1 MWAQKLQLIT
11 MLSIFF
17 AEWTLAHGDRPNAHF
32 FSLIIGSKD
41 EHCLKQSLDVTE
53 WATIR
58 AGSCEEAALWYH
70 GKNRNLI
77 LVAGNETTD
86 LCLTRHQNDLSR
98 SLYVTLCY
106 EGDNE
111 LQSWEFNKKGEL
123 MLFSNNSKKNV
134 LAINPNVKTESSSA
148 LKVRRRL

>member
-1 MWAQKLQLIT
+1 MWVQKLQLI

-17 AEWTLAHGDRPNAHF
+17 AGWTLAQENRPNAHF
-32 FSLIIGSKD
+32 FSLIIGSKG

-58 AGSCEEAALWYH
+58 AGSCQEAALWHH
-70 GKNRNLI
+70 GKNRTLI
-77 LVAGNETTD
+77 LVAGDETTD
-86 LCLTRHQNDLSR
+86 LCLTRRQNDLSR

-106 EGDNE
+106 EGDNDS
-111 LQSWEFNKKGEL
+111 QSWGFNKKGEL
-123 MLFSNNSKKNV
+123 LLFSNNRKKNV

>member
-1 MWAQKLQLIT
+1 MWVQKLQLIT

-17 AEWTLAHGDRPNAHF
+17 AEWTLAQGIRPNTHF
-32 FSLIIGSKD
+32 FALIIGSKG

-58 AGSCEEAALWYH
+58 AGSCQEAALWH
-70 GKNRNLI
+70 HSKNRTLI

-86 LCLTRHQNDLSR
+86 LCLTRRQNDLSQ

-106 EGDNE
+106 EGDNDS
-111 LQSWEFNKKGEL
+111 QSWEFNKNGEL
-123 MLFSNNSKKNV
+123 LLLGKNSKRNV
-134 LAINPNVKTESSSA
+134 LTINPNTKTESSSA